1 MSLTERILKGAVRTL
16 VKPSM
21 DRRVPVPMQ
30 RRWLRL
36 MAATMPLPRDV
47 VRETGELGAVPAEFV
62 RPRGDSRGVVLYL
75 HGGAYI
81 IGSPATH
88 RNLTMRLARV
98 LGSGLYAL
106 DYRLAPE
113 HPFPAAVDDAVAAYR
128 ALLGAGYRP
137 GDISIAG
144 DSAGGGL
151 TLATALKLRDEA
163 LPQPASLITLS
174 PWVDLT
180 SEQLNLEVEDAMLK
194 PGYGDFAASLYLN
207 GRSPRDPLAS
217 PVFADLTGLAP
228 MLVQVGTEEM
238 LLNDARRIVQRARDA
253 SVHAELQVYP
263 GMWHV
268 FQDHAGLLPAAD
280 QALEKIAAFVEKH
293 RQG

>member
-1 MSLTERILKGAVRTL
+1 MSLTERLLKGAVRTL

-21 DRRVPVPMQ
+21 DRRVPVPLQ
-30 RRWLRL
+30 RRWLRF
-36 MAATMPLPRDV
+36 MAGTMPLPRDV
-47 VRETGELGAVPAEFV
+47 VREAGALGAVPAEFV
-62 RPRGDSRGVVLYL
+62 RPRGGSRGVVLYL

-88 RNLTMRLARV
+88 RNLTMRLARS
-98 LGSGLYAL
+98 LESGLYAL

-113 HPFPAAVDDAVAAYR
+113 HPFPAALDDAVAAYR
-128 ALLGAGYRP
+128 ALLELGYRP

-151 TLATALKLRDEA
+151 TLATALKLRDEG

-194 PGYGDFAASLYLN
+194 PGYGDFAAGLYLN

-238 LLNDARRIVQRARDA
+238 LLNDARRIVQRARAA
-253 SVHAELQVYP
+253 SVHAELQIYP

-268 FQDHAGLLPAAD
+268 FQDHAGLLSTAD

-293 RQG
+293 RRA